1 MLNELEH
8 LHALCFPHKPWSAR
22 DFADLKKSGCDIVA
36 SQNGF
41 IVYRVTLDEAELITI
56 GVHPDARRGGIAAT
70 MIELMVRDLIARGV
84 KKVFLEVAEN
94 NHPARA
100 LYERHGFVA
109 VGRRPKYYDGI
120 DAILIARELQDTPN
134 KI

>member
-8 LHALCFPHKPWSAR
+8 LHALCFPHKPWSAV

-41 IVYRVTLDEAELITI
+41 IVYRAITPEAELITI

-70 MIELMVRDLIARGV
+70 MIELMVRDLAARGV
-84 KKVFLEVAEN
+84 KRIFLEVAEN
-94 NHPARA
+94 NRPARA
-100 LYERHGFVA
+100 LYEKHGFVV

-120 DAILIARELQDTPN
+120 DAILMARDL
-134 KI
+134 

>member
-8 LHALCFPHKPWSAR
+8 LHALCFPHKPWSAG

-41 IVYRVTLDEAELITI
+41 IVYRVITPEAELITI

-94 NHPARA
+94 NYPARA
-100 LYERHGFVA
+100 LYERHGFVT

-120 DAILIARELQDTPN
+120 DAILMARELQGTPN

>member
-8 LHALCFPHKPWSAR
+8 LHALCFPHKPWSAG

>member
-8 LHALCFPHKPWSAR
+8 LHALCFPHKPWSAA
-22 DFADLKKSGCDIVA
+22 DFADLKKSGCDIIA

-41 IVYRVTLDEAELITI
+41 IVYRAITPEAELITI

-70 MIELMVRDLIARGV
+70 MIELMVRDLAARGV
-84 KKVFLEVAEN
+84 KRVFLEVAEN

-100 LYERHGFVA
+100 LYEKHGFTV

-120 DAILIARELQDTPN
+120 DAILMARDL
-134 KI
+134 

>member
-8 LHALCFPHKPWSAR
+8 LHALCFPHKPWSAG
-22 DFADLKKSGCDIVA
+22 DFADLKKSGCDIMA

-41 IVYRVTLDEAELITI
+41 IVYRAVLDEAELITI

-70 MIELMVRDLIARGV
+70 MIELMVRDLAARGV
-84 KKVFLEVAEN
+84 KRVFLEVAEN

-100 LYERHGFVA
+100 LYEKHGFTV

-120 DAILIARELQDTPN
+120 DAILMARDL
-134 KI
+134 

>member
-8 LHALCFPHKPWSAR
+8 LHALCFPHKPWSAA

-41 IVYRVTLDEAELITI
+41 IVYRAVLDEAELITI

-70 MIELMVRDLIARGV
+70 MIELMVRDLAARGV
-84 KKVFLEVAEN
+84 KRVFLEVAEN

-100 LYERHGFVA
+100 LYEKHGFTV

-120 DAILIARELQDTPN
+120 DAILMARDL
-134 KI
+134 

>member
-1 MLNELEH
+1 MLNELER
-8 LHALCFPHKPWSAR
+8 LHALCFPHKPWSAA

-41 IVYRVTLDEAELITI
+41 IVYRATLDEAELITI
-56 GVHPDARRGGIAAT
+56 GVHPDARRSGIAAT
-70 MIELMVRDLIARGV
+70 MIELMVHDLVARGV

-100 LYERHGFVA
+100 LYERHGFTVA
-109 VGRRPKYYDGI
+109 GRRPNYYDGI
-120 DAILIARELQDTPN
+120 DAILMARDL
-134 KI
+134 